1 VASRRGAEDLIR
13 AGRVRLEGRVV
24 QLGELAH
31 PDRDRITVDGR
42 RVRPAAREY
51 WLAYKPSGMITTR
64 SDPGGRPRVVE
75 LLPPA
80 LRERL
85 FPVGRLDLGTEGLV
99 LLTNDGELGHALLHP
114 SLGNEREYRVTVR
127 GNVSDDTA
135 RRLEKGVGL
144 ADGVTAPARVSARRH
159 DRNEDTTV
167 FHLVL
172 REGRKRQIRRSLA
185 QLGHPVRRLI
195 RVRMG
200 PLRLQRV
207 APGRARR
214 LTTPER
220 KALLAHA
227 ARLRE
232 RAGRASRHRAGSS
245 GRQARKKQG
254 RSRSRARVG
263 SRTLDQSD

>member
-1 VASRRGAEDLIR
+1 V
-13 AGRVRLEGRVV
+13 RVGGRVV
-24 QLGELAH
+24 QLGELAN
-31 PDRDRITVDGR
+31 PARDRITVDGR
-42 RVRPAAREY
+42 LVRPAIREY
-51 WLAYKPSGMITTR
+51 WLAHKPRGMITTR

-127 GNVSDDTA
+127 GHVSDDTA
-135 RRLEKGVGL
+135 RRLEEGVGL
-144 ADGVTAPARVSARRH
+144 AEGVTAPARVGARRH

-172 REGRKRQIRRSLA
+172 REGRNRQIRRSLA
-185 QLGHPVRRLI
+185 QLGHPVRRLVRI
-195 RVRMG
+195 RMG

-214 LTTPER
+214 LTTVER

-232 RAGRASRHRAGSS
+232 RAGRASAHPAGSS
-245 GRQARKKQG
+245 GRQARKRKG
-254 RSRSRARVG
+254 RSRSRPRVG
-263 SRTLDQSD
+263 SRAIDQSD

>member
-1 VASRRGAEDLIR
+1 
-13 AGRVRLEGRVV
+13 
-24 QLGELAH
+24 
-31 PDRDRITVDGR
+31 
-42 RVRPAAREY
+42 
-51 WLAYKPSGMITTR
+51 
-64 SDPGGRPRVVE
+64 
-75 LLPPA
+75 
-80 LRERL
+80 
-85 FPVGRLDLGTEGLV
+85 
-99 LLTNDGELGHALLHP
+99 
-114 SLGNEREYRVTVR
+114 
-127 GNVSDDTA
+127 
-135 RRLEKGVGL
+135 
-144 ADGVTAPARVSARRH
+144 
-159 DRNEDTTV
+159 V

-185 QLGHPVRRLI
+185 QLGHPVRRLV

>member
-1 VASRRGAEDLIR
+1 V
-13 AGRVRLEGRVV
+13 RVEGRVV

-42 RVRPAAREY
+42 RVRPAVREY
-51 WLAYKPSGMITTR
+51 WLAHKPRGMITTR
-64 SDPGGRPRVVE
+64 RDPGGRPRVVE

-85 FPVGRLDLGTEGLV
+85 FPVGRLDLDTEGLV
-99 LLTNDGELGHALLHP
+99 LLTNDGELGHTLLHP

-127 GNVSDDTA
+127 GHVSDDTA
-135 RRLEKGVGL
+135 RRLEKGVRL
-144 ADGVTAPARVSARRH
+144 AEAVTAPARVGARRY
-159 DRNEDTTV
+159 DRKEDATV
-167 FHLVL
+167 LHLVL
-172 REGRKRQIRRSLA
+172 REGRKRQIRRSLS
-185 QLGHPVRRLI
+185 QLGHPVRRLV

-207 APGRARR
+207 AVGLARR
-214 LTTPER
+214 LTTAER

-232 RAGRASRHRAGSS
+232 KARRAVAQPEGSS
-245 GRQARKKQG
+245 GSQVRKRPAG
-254 RSRSRARVG
+254 SGSTRRGDSRAI
-263 SRTLDQSD
+263 DQSD